1 MSELEEVVGRIE
13 QSAARLTDAIKRS
26 APQEEK
32 TAADEGNEEPGGAPG
47 SVQEPAAPEPRDED
61 WWGRLARED
70 WNLVQLSW
78 ELRGV
83 ILRRGKEKES
93 EVELRG
99 FRHRIRVWGTL
110 VRLLWHI

>member
-1 MSELEEVVGRIE
+1 MRELEEVVGRIE
-13 QSAARLTDAIKRS
+13 QSAARLADAVKRS
-26 APQEEK
+26 A
-32 TAADEGNEEPGGAPG
+32 GL
-47 SVQEPAAPEPRDED
+47 VQEPAAPEPRDED

-83 ILRRGKEKES
+83 ILRRGKEKEP